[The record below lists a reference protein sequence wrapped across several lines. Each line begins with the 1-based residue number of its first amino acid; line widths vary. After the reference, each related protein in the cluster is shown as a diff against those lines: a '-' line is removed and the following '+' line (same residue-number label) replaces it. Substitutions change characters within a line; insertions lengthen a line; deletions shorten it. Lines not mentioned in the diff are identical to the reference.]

1 MTDLIAQ
8 GARLLGALLIFVAA
22 LGALRFRDFY
32 MRMHAASKA
41 SSLGLGL
48 MMLSLAL
55 GEMESVVWFKAV
67 CGIVFLFLTAPV
79 AAHLLGRAAYI
90 HKVPLWE
97 KSLTDEMAGRYAP
110 DHSRLEARRPAEPL
124 RTRGLQNS
132 LKQEKR
138 ENR

>member
-1 MTDLIAQ
+1 MTDVIAQ
-8 GARLLGALLIFVAA
+8 GARLLGALLIFIAA
-22 LGALRFRDFY
+22 LGALRFHDFY

-55 GEMESVVWFKAV
+55 AEMDPVVWFKAV

-90 HKVPLWE
+90 HKVPLWA

-110 DHSRLEARRPAEPL
+110 DHSRLEGCRLDGPPSH
-124 RTRGLQNS
+124 RGPGS
-132 LKQEKR
+132 SEIP
-138 ENR
+138 